1 MPENNTAHKHYSE
14 VDRKNGRQS
23 TSISIKLKV
32 DLRGEVD
39 EDEDEGEDGDVNDKL
54 KGFRAEGCFS
64 FFVFFSITRAL
75 EP

>member
-39 EDEDEGEDGDVNDKL
+39 EENGDVNDKL